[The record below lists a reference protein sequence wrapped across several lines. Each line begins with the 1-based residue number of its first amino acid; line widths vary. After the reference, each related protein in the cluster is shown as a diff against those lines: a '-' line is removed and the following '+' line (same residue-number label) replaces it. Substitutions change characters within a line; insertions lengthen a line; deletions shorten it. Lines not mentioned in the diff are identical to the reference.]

1 MGVKVFISYSHK
13 DREALERFQRFLL
26 PLERKELVNAW
37 DDTRIKQG
45 DDWKAE
51 VDKALA
57 DSKVA
62 VLFISQDFLASKF
75 ISEEELPH
83 LLAARTRGDLTI
95 IPVFLN
101 HSNVDLVCE
110 ELTRIQGYGSP
121 QQPLSTLRPGEQE
134 KIYAELSRRITELA
148 DAAPSVRP
156 PASRR
161 SGQSLPV
168 SAEARSYE
176 LTVHLERNGKN
187 LDTRYLLPGN
197 DQFLSTSRT
206 WADIEKAINPVITML
221 DEGDSDEI
229 QGLIKTAPA
238 HWGAVFFE
246 LLFGADTKDHP
257 TIFRTAFHQP
267 PPQAQPNPIRAPLR
281 LRIASDNP
289 QLLGL
294 PWRLTAWERRSLID
308 NGWIFLTSQ
317 ADDPTI
323 DHVTTAPCEV
333 LIIAPAA
340 TNEGLA
346 PDPNHTTALAEV
358 SFFTS

>member
-1 MGVKVFISYSHK
+1 MGTKVFISYSHK

-26 PLERKELVNAW
+26 PLERKELVDAW
-37 DDTRIKQG
+37 DDTRIKPG

-51 VDKALA
+51 IDKALA
-57 DSKVA
+57 DPKVA

-75 ISEEELPH
+75 ISEEELPY
-83 LLAARTRGDLTI
+83 LLVARMRGDLTI

-156 PASRR
+156 RR

-187 LDTRYLLPGN
+187 LDTYYLLPGN
-197 DQFLSTSRT
+197 DPFLSTSRT
-206 WADIEKAINPVITML
+206 WADIEKAINPVITLL

-238 HWGAVFFE
+238 HWGSVFFE
-246 LLFGADTKDHP
+246 LLFGIDAKDHP
-257 TIFRTAFHQP
+257 VIFRTAFHQP
-267 PPQAQPNPIRAPLR
+267 LPQAQSNPIRAPLR
-281 LRIASDNP
+281 LRIASDDP
-289 QLLGL
+289 QLLAQL
-294 PWRLTAWERRSLID
+294 PQL
-308 NGWIFLTSQ
+308 
-317 ADDPTI
+317 
-323 DHVTTAPCEV
+323 EV
-333 LIIAPAA
+333 KKS
-340 TNEGLA
+340 
-346 PDPNHTTALAEV
+346 V
-358 SFFTS
+358 SY